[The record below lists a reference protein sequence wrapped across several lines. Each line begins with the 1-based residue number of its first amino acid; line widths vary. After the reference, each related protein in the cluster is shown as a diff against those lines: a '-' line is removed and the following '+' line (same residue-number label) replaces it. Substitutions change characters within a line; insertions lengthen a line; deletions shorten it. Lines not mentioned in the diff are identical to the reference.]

1 MSYGKS
7 KFNNALLF
15 YFGIISS
22 LFSIGAAIV
31 LILRFAE
38 WILGSYIFKWD
49 ILLVMIVVIG
59 LFGFTGYSFLRIY
72 KEATRKD

>member
-7 KFNNALLF
+7 KFNNALLL

-31 LILRFAE
+31 MILRFAE

-49 ILLVMIVVIG
+49 ILLVMIVIIG
-59 LFGFTGYSFLRIY
+59 VFGFTGYSFLRIH
-72 KEATRKD
+72 KEATSKD